1 MEDEAPTK
9 AALEKEREERIKLR
23 RERILQKIEAQ
34 KAGGEVDALAERERR
49 KQVRSQPDTH
59 VPCWC
64 MSCSGTALPAL
75 LSHVWRGS
83 PFDRD
88 DQLIVDW

>member
-1 MEDEAPTK
+1 MDEEAPTK

-49 KQVRSQPDTH
+49 KQVH
-59 VPCWC
+59 
-64 MSCSGTALPAL
+64 
-75 LSHVWRGS
+75 
-83 PFDRD
+83 
-88 DQLIVDW
+88 